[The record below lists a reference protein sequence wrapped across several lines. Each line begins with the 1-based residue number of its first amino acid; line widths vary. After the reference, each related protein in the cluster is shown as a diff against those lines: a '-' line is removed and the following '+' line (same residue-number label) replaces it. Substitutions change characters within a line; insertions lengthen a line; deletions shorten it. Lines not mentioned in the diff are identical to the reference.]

1 VRMEGVILLDTRD
14 AFVNAVDYAAS
25 MRSRA
30 VLLGLKILS
39 VAYEMGCDSE
49 ERGRS

>member
-1 VRMEGVILLDTRD
+1 MEGVILLDTRD

-30 VLLGLKILS
+30 VLFGLKMIS
-39 VAYEMGCDSE
+39 VACEMQCDLE
-49 ERGRS
+49 KRGRE